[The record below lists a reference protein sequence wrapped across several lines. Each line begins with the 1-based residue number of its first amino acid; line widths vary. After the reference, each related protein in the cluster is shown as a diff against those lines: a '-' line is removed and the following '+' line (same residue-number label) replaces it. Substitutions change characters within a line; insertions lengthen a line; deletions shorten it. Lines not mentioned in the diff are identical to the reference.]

1 MQPTKI
7 ENWVQESIDNRS
19 VAAQKDF
26 RHAVH
31 IILKAISLSENLS
44 KSMIFKGGMLLGI
57 KYQSERYTTDLD
69 FSTAEKLDPNCIQ
82 DFKEEFNDRLEYANN
97 LLAYGMRL
105 KIQRIEKRPKKD
117 VASFPALEIKIAY
130 LGTNCNQSEINKYE
144 NNQAPNTI
152 SIDYSFNELNNDV
165 ESIVIDEEENE
176 KIICY
181 TLESIIAEKLRS
193 ILQQKPRNRTRGQDI
208 YDICFLLSDY
218 DDQLS
223 SIETKNK
230 ILNLLKQK
238 SIGRDIDELLHING
252 LNDEDIKTR
261 SKIGFKAIEPQL
273 TTTANFEDLYNQLN
287 KFYQSL
293 PWNKS

>member
-82 DFKEEFNDRLEYANN
+82 GFTEEFNDKLDYANN

-218 DDQLS
+218 DEQLS
-223 SIETKNK
+223 DIETKNK
-230 ILNLLKQK
+230 ILKLLKQK
-238 SIGRDIDELLHING
+238 SIGRDIDELLHVNG
-252 LNDEDIKTR
+252 LNDDDIR
-261 SKIGFKAIEPQL
+261 SRSEIGFKALELQL
-273 TTTANFEDLYNQLN
+273 TKTTNFEDLYNQLN
-287 KFYQSL
+287 KFYKSL
-293 PWNKS
+293 PWN

>member
-82 DFKEEFNDRLEYANN
+82 GFTEEFNDKLDYANN

-193 ILQQKPRNRTRGQDI
+193 ILKQNPRNLYRVQDI

-218 DDQLS
+218 DEQLS
-223 SIETKNK
+223 DIETKNK
-230 ILNLLKQK
+230 ILKLLKQK
-238 SIGRDIDELLHING
+238 SIGRDIDELLHVNG
-252 LNDEDIKTR
+252 LNDDDIR
-261 SKIGFKAIEPQL
+261 SRSEIGFKALELQL
-273 TTTANFEDLYNQLN
+273 TKTTNFEDLYNQLN
-287 KFYQSL
+287 KFYKSL
-293 PWNKS
+293 PWN

>member
-97 LLAYGMRL
+97 LLAYGMKL

-130 LGTNCNQSEINKYE
+130 LGINCNQSEINKYE

-252 LNDEDIKTR
+252 LNDDDIR
-261 SKIGFKAIEPQL
+261 SRSEIGFKALELQL
-273 TTTANFEDLYNQLN
+273 TKTTNFEDLYNQLN
-287 KFYQSL
+287 KFYKSL
-293 PWNKS
+293 PWN

>member
-82 DFKEEFNDRLEYANN
+82 GFTEEFNDKLDYANN

-208 YDICFLLSDY
+208 YDICFLLSDC

>member
-82 DFKEEFNDRLEYANN
+82 GFTEEFNDKLDYANN

-117 VASFPALEIKIAY
+117 DASFPALEIKIAY

-193 ILQQKPRNRTRGQDI
+193 ILQQKPRNRYRGQDI

-218 DDQLS
+218 DEQLS
-223 SIETKNK
+223 DIETKNK
-230 ILNLLKQK
+230 ILKLLKQK
-238 SIGRDIDELLHING
+238 SIGRDIDELLHVNG
-252 LNDEDIKTR
+252 LNDDDIR
-261 SKIGFKAIEPQL
+261 SRSEIGFKALELQL
-273 TTTANFEDLYNQLN
+273 TKTTNFEDLYNQLN
-287 KFYQSL
+287 KFYKSL
-293 PWNKS
+293 PWN

>member
-82 DFKEEFNDRLEYANN
+82 GFTEEFNDKLDYANN

-238 SIGRDIDELLHING
+238 SIGRDIDELLHVNG
-252 LNDEDIKTR
+252 LNDDDIR
-261 SKIGFKAIEPQL
+261 SRSEIGFKALELQL
-273 TTTANFEDLYNQLN
+273 TKTTNFEDLYNQLN
-287 KFYQSL
+287 KFYKSL
-293 PWNKS
+293 PWN

>member
-1 MQPTKI
+1 MA
-7 ENWVQESIDNRS
+7 EN
-19 VAAQKDF
+19 
-26 RHAVH
+26 
-31 IILKAISLSENLS
+31 
-44 KSMIFKGGMLLGI
+44 
-57 KYQSERYTTDLD
+57 
-69 FSTAEKLDPNCIQ
+69 
-82 DFKEEFNDRLEYANN
+82 
-97 LLAYGMRL
+97 
-105 KIQRIEKRPKKD
+105 
-117 VASFPALEIKIAY
+117 
-130 LGTNCNQSEINKYE
+130 EINKYE

-252 LNDEDIKTR
+252 LNDDDIKAR

>member
-238 SIGRDIDELLHING
+238 SIGRDIDELLHVNG
-252 LNDEDIKTR
+252 LNDDDIR
-261 SKIGFKAIEPQL
+261 SRSEIGFKALELQL
-273 TTTANFEDLYNQLN
+273 TKTTNFEDLYNQLN
-287 KFYQSL
+287 KFYKSL
-293 PWNKS
+293 PWN

>member
-82 DFKEEFNDRLEYANN
+82 GFTEEFNDKLDYANN

-130 LGTNCNQSEINKYE
+130 LGINCNQSEINKYE

>member
-97 LLAYGMRL
+97 LLAYGMKL

-130 LGTNCNQSEINKYE
+130 LGINCNQSEINKYE

>member
-69 FSTAEKLDPNCIQ
+69 FSTAEKLDPTCIQ

-97 LLAYGMRL
+97 LLAYGMKL

-117 VASFPALEIKIAY
+117 DASFPALEIKIAY
-130 LGTNCNQSEINKYE
+130 LGINCNQSEINKYE

-218 DDQLS
+218 DEQLS
-223 SIETKNK
+223 DIETKNK
-230 ILNLLKQK
+230 ILKLLKQK
-238 SIGRDIDELLHING
+238 SIGRDIDELLHVNG
-252 LNDEDIKTR
+252 LNDDDIR
-261 SKIGFKAIEPQL
+261 SRSEIGFKALELQL
-273 TTTANFEDLYNQLN
+273 TKTTNFEDLYNQLN